1 MPDIKGRE
9 QILKVHGGKV
19 PLAEDV
25 NINDLARGTP
35 GFSGAELAN
44 LINEG
49 ALFAARNNQ
58 AGGHHERSRQ
68 SARQN
73 DYGRGK
79 THHDHEP
86 GRFVDDRLS

>member
-1 MPDIKGRE
+1 MYMARR
-9 QILKVHGGKV
+9 V

-58 AGGHHERSRQ
+58 RVV
-68 SARQN
+68 
-73 DYGRGK
+73 
-79 THHDHEP
+79 T
-86 GRFVDDRLS
+86 